1 VKRTTYVSDLGFEP
15 AFQRWLD
22 RLAEDHVLLACAPI
36 DMVKG
41 AGSAGEAVVE
51 PLQQALTFASERVDI
66 QLRGQMPDGQWVATT
81 GHVTGLFT
89 RALFGVPPSGRIA
102 YLRFGRFERM
112 EGDRTVETLLI
123 FDIPGLMIQAGL
135 WPLAA
140 PLGPSL
146 MVPGPSTRDGV
157 DPPGSPEDARTS
169 MQLVEA
175 MIAGLMRYDR
185 QSLSSM
191 RMVDFWTESFLWFGP
206 AAIGSF
212 CGHKDYERGHQGPFL
227 AAFPDRVGGN
237 HRCRIAQ
244 GAYVASSGWPSI
256 RATHS
261 GGDWLGLAPTDKP
274 VTMRVMDFW
283 RREGERLAENWVFVD
298 VIDVLRQLG
307 VDVFARMRA
316 LRGSTGAQA
325 ATGSQF

>member
-1 VKRTTYVSDLGFEP
+1 
-15 AFQRWLD
+15 
-22 RLAEDHVLLACAPI
+22 
-36 DMVKG
+36 
-41 AGSAGEAVVE
+41 
-51 PLQQALTFASERVDI
+51 
-66 QLRGQMPDGQWVATT
+66 MPDGQWIATT
-81 GHVTGLFT
+81 GHVIGLFT
-89 RALFGVPPSGRIA
+89 NALFGVPPTGRIA

-112 EGDRTVETLLI
+112 QGDCIVETLLI
-123 FDIPGLMIQAGL
+123 FDVPGLMMQAGA
-135 WPLAA
+135 WPLAL
-140 PLGPSL
+140 PLGPPM

-157 DPPGSPEDARTS
+157 DPPGSREDAQTS
-169 MQLVEA
+169 MRLVEA
-175 MIAGLMRYDR
+175 MIAGLMSYDR
-185 QSLSSM
+185 QSLASM
-191 RMVDFWTESFLWFGP
+191 RMVDFWTDSFLWFGP

-261 GGDWLGLAPTDKP
+261 GGDWLGLAPTAKP

-283 RREGERLAENWVFVD
+283 RRDGERLAENWVFVD
-298 VIDVLRQLG
+298 VIDLLRQLG

-316 LRGSTGAQA
+316 LRGSTGAQ
-325 ATGSQF
+325 TTLGSRI